1 MDRHSD
7 HRILGTP
14 RPLSRRDLLSGGAT
28 LAAVSLSSVSLSGC
42 QFLSTDPGGKDAN
55 GEAGKKVAKGKE
67 APALAALVKDGKLPA
82 LADRMPKV
90 PRVIDPIDR
99 IGVYGGDWNT
109 AVLGPSDTAWLYRT
123 IGYEHLMNW
132 DVGWR
137 KPIPNIAESVEV
149 DAEATTFTFHL
160 RQGLKWSDGELFTA
174 DDIVFACD
182 DFYFDKDVN
191 PQAPTWLIVAGKPGK
206 VEKVDDLTVR
216 FTFAATN
223 GLFLENIAQ
232 PAGESL
238 TNRPRHYLEQFH
250 KKYNPEV
257 EKLAKEQNFPEWS
270 EFFLAMS
277 SAYEHLGLPRL
288 TPWVVKSP
296 LGKGTRMVAE
306 RNPYYWK
313 TDTDGSQLPYL
324 DRVVYEVITEE
335 ETMVLKV
342 TSGELDMHD
351 RHIMNP
357 QNKPVLARGREKG
370 GYHFVDEVGSSM
382 NSMMIALNLT
392 HKDRALREVFQ
403 NKDFRIGLSHAI
415 NRDELVKAVFQRQ
428 GEPWQAAPRPESEY
442 YDEEMAKQYTEFDVD
457 LANQHLDRAGYAKR
471 DGEFRVRPDG
481 EQITFQV
488 DVATGISPAWIDAL
502 TLVRG
507 YWRDVGINMRV
518 NAVDR
523 DLVYERKEGNEHDAT
538 IWGGDAGLAD
548 AMLDPR
554 WYFPFSLESA
564 YAIAWANWFNDATP
578 QEEPPPRT
586 REQMDLYRKLQTTP
600 EESERKKILG
610 EILRIAKEE
619 FYAIGTLLPPKG
631 YAIVKDDFHNVPKEL
646 LNAWMYPGPG
656 PTMPEQYFIADA

>member
-174 DDIVFACD
+174 DNIVFACD

-257 EKLAKEQNFPEWS
+257 EKLARSRTFPSGRSSSSRCPVRTNTWVCRGSHRGWS
-270 EFFLAMS
+270 
-277 SAYEHLGLPRL
+277 
-288 TPWVVKSP
+288 K
-296 LGKGTRMVAE
+296 
-306 RNPYYWK
+306 
-313 TDTDGSQLPYL
+313 
-324 DRVVYEVITEE
+324 
-335 ETMVLKV
+335 
-342 TSGELDMHD
+342 
-351 RHIMNP
+351 
-357 QNKPVLARGREKG
+357 ARWARE
-370 GYHFVDEVGSSM
+370 
-382 NSMMIALNLT
+382 
-392 HKDRALREVFQ
+392 
-403 NKDFRIGLSHAI
+403 
-415 NRDELVKAVFQRQ
+415 
-428 GEPWQAAPRPESEY
+428 
-442 YDEEMAKQYTEFDVD
+442 
-457 LANQHLDRAGYAKR
+457 
-471 DGEFRVRPDG
+471 
-481 EQITFQV
+481 
-488 DVATGISPAWIDAL
+488 PAWSP
-502 TLVRG
+502 
-507 YWRDVGINMRV
+507 
-518 NAVDR
+518 NATR
-523 DLVYERKEGNEHDAT
+523 TTGRPT
-538 IWGGDAGLAD
+538 PT
-548 AMLDPR
+548 DPSSRISIASSTRSSPKRRR
-554 WYFPFSLESA
+554 WSS
-564 YAIAWANWFNDATP
+564 
-578 QEEPPPRT
+578 R
-586 REQMDLYRKLQTTP
+586 
-600 EESERKKILG
+600 
-610 EILRIAKEE
+610 
-619 FYAIGTLLPPKG
+619 
-631 YAIVKDDFHNVPKEL
+631 
-646 LNAWMYPGPG
+646 
-656 PTMPEQYFIADA
+656 